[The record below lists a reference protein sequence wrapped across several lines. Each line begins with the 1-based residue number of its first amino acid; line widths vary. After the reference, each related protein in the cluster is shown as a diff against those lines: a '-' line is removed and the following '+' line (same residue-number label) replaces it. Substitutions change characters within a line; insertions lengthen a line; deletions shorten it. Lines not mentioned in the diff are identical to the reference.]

1 MTLYFIDARGEMRLV
16 KKGVEAKTACKEMS
30 EYVNSLNPNYK
41 IYYFRSWYSED
52 YGGTMY
58 DVGSH
63 AEFFLLV
70 E

>member
-16 KKGVEAKTACKEMS
+16 KKDVEAETATKEISAYVKT
-30 EYVNSLNPNYK
+30 LNPDYK

-58 DVGSH
+58 DIGSH
-63 AEFFLLV
+63 VEFFLLA